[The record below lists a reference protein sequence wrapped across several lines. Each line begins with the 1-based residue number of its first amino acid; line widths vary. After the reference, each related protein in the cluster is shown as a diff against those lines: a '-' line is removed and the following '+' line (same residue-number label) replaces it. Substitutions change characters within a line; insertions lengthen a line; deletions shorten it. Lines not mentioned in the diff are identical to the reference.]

1 MTADNKPVIEATV
14 DDTGKWK
21 IELRNFP
28 ELEKALGRD
37 VVNAFCPCFVHS
49 DHLTSIVSCNYASE
63 QSHGH
68 DSTVYGR
75 DFTSMIWFAIGTL
88 RELARAIRDAR
99 AALAKRGW
107 LELES
112 DHWAALRKIED
123 RWENDEFFR
132 TKRNV
137 AAFHVDK
144 ELIDKGLN
152 ELVKAAQ
159 AESGMAVARGHAY
172 APWGG
177 LPPPGTTPAATKP
190 SRTPAVPFP
199 TPGSTRKH
207 SPNAPRR
214 SASTPT
220 TPMPG
225 SNAAISSPGRG
236 STRGRSPT
244 TTRRFA

>member
-1 MTADNKPVIEATV
+1 MTADNKPAIEATV

-37 VVNAFCPCFVHS
+37 VVNAFCRCFVHS
-49 DHLTSIVSCNYASE
+49 DRLTSIISCNYASE
-63 QSHGH
+63 QSHGR
-68 DSTVYGR
+68 DSTAYGR

-107 LELES
+107 LEPES
-112 DHWAALRKIED
+112 EHWAALRKIED

-152 ELVKAAQ
+152 ELVKDHVINL
-159 AESGMAVARGHAY
+159 AEGQGEKNVDSTLSLGALALFHGLEMSFRVRCQGVFRG
-172 APWGG
+172 
-177 LPPPGTTPAATKP
+177 
-190 SRTPAVPFP
+190 
-199 TPGSTRKH
+199 
-207 SPNAPRR
+207 
-214 SASTPT
+214 
-220 TPMPG
+220 
-225 SNAAISSPGRG
+225 
-236 STRGRSPT
+236 
-244 TTRRFA
+244 